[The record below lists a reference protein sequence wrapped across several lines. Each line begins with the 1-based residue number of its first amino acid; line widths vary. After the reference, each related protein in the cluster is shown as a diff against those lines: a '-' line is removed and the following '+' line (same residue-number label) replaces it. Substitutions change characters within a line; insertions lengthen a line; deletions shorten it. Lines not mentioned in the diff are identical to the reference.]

1 MRVVDDQDVAELE
14 VTRDGRRVS
23 GVRTIGRTVGGV
35 AETLTADLHVAA
47 GRDPVLGRAFLRVV
61 NLIDPP
67 ERLMS
72 PELAFRVM
80 RGTRAAG

>member
-1 MRVVDDQDVAELE
+1 MINTYLAR
-14 VTRDGRRVS
+14 
-23 GVRTIGRTVGGV
+23 
-35 AETLTADLHVAA
+35 LHVAA
-47 GRDPVLGRAFLRVV
+47 GSDPVLGRAFLRVV

-80 RGTRAAG
+80 RGTRAAS